1 MEQIFSMHVSQ
12 NKFLSFKERKT
23 KRNVFE
29 SYCILWYFSEIS
41 LFKNLKNNVRL
52 ESKANEYG
60 LYSLYTKNY
69 FSSTWS
75 SKETPWYSF
84 QNNLNSPC
92 FQNFMDVWKKFE
104 LSWLNK
110 WEGLNK
116 YFVRKQ
122 CLKHPLW

>member
-12 NKFLSFKERKT
+12 NWVLKRGQQKGMFLKAI
-23 KRNVFE
+23 VFFGI
-29 SYCILWYFSEIS
+29 SVRCPFSKIQ
-41 LFKNLKNNVRL
+41 KITWDWNLRQMNMV
-52 ESKANEYG
+52 YTH
-60 LYSLYTKNY
+60 LYTKNS
-69 FSSTWS
+69 FNSTWS

-92 FQNFMDVWKKFE
+92 FQNFMDVKKFE
-104 LSWLNK
+104 LPWLNK

-122 CLKHPLW
+122 CLKHQLW